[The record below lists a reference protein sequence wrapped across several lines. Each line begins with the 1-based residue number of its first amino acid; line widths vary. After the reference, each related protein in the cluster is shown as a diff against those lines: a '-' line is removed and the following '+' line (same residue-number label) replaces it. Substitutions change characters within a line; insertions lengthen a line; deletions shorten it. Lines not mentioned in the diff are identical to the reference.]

1 MAQIRGRRIFSV
13 DGRYGNRGNASIGVG
28 SNVLGFMSEKDV
40 YRSKGLSLVK
50 IENLPATASEFRAW
64 KNTFLTK
71 VAAIDQTGRDVILD
85 WVMRDFEEGRDV
97 SEFLDSGLLP
107 RLDSHLGSLL
117 MDTRHLKGELGMR
130 FQTYAESCQ
139 MARRAPRGR
148 AFLFMLSQHFRL
160 DLNRG
165 SNLTQQA
172 LLDLQFG
179 WFLHPKILRSLLKGL
194 NMSRM
199 PFRNHIN
206 QQRIL
211 GSLGCTQGSRSVS
224 CLQRHID
231 RIRDSR
237 ENSHCRSWDWLMNK
251 IKAVLVEVREDANE
265 ESIHASL
272 QTKAKP
278 KPDAKA
284 AVAQNPH
291 DQETT
296 KGLTQ
301 SVKGKG
307 RGSEAKKDAQ
317 AKPKAEPKDG
327 GKATAPCLFWPKG
340 TCNRGESCLFLH
352 DPKAKPAAKPRAAA
366 LANAKATVAVLAA
379 AGGVSRASS
388 LQPNV
393 IRESS
398 TCMHILKSSIRAIVR
413 PFFALLSS
421 CVQPQGLTDSAVGG
435 LLTATPHNE

>member
-1 MAQIRGRRIFSV
+1 MIQMTPRHRRRMIPVEGVEVQYGNGPDPGSPHFSV

-28 SNVLGFMSEKDV
+28 SNVLGFMSEEDV

-172 LLDLQFG
+172 LLDLQLDGF
-179 WFLHPKILRSLLKGL
+179 
-194 NMSRM
+194 
-199 PFRNHIN
+199 
-206 QQRIL
+206 
-211 GSLGCTQGSRSVS
+211 
-224 CLQRHID
+224 
-231 RIRDSR
+231 
-237 ENSHCRSWDWLMNK
+237 
-251 IKAVLVEVREDANE
+251 A
-265 ESIHASL
+265 
-272 QTKAKP
+272 
-278 KPDAKA
+278 
-284 AVAQNPH
+284 
-291 DQETT
+291 
-296 KGLTQ
+296 
-301 SVKGKG
+301 
-307 RGSEAKKDAQ
+307 
-317 AKPKAEPKDG
+317 PKDLE
-327 GKATAPCLFWPKG
+327 KFVERTEYVSNAIPQSHQPTENTRFTWLYSRVKKCKLF
-340 TCNRGESCLFLH
+340 
-352 DPKAKPAAKPRAAA
+352 
-366 LANAKATVAVLAA
+366 
-379 AGGVSRASS
+379 
-388 LQPNV
+388 
-393 IRESS
+393 
-398 TCMHILKSSIRAIVR
+398 
-413 PFFALLSS
+413 
-421 CVQPQGLTDSAVGG
+421 
-435 LLTATPHNE
+435 ATPH